1 MELELSQPQR
11 VAHKETRVNLE
22 PASAASLVEITI
34 PNPARRFR
42 DSGDRRLYASGRLQ
56 DEETKYRSKN
66 LATAASIYHRKH
78 SKSPRSFLWRVL
90 EDGRVLSL
98 RVADISRDHQV
109 DDANLILHLRFPNAI
124 RPACI
129 ALADPSEHDALNV
142 FVLDDSNHLYTI
154 TLRPDHFRKRS
165 ATENGLGD
173 ACKSHTAGTFSFK
186 HPHRLV
192 AASASLVVVTFH
204 DGGIIRFD
212 KNKTDGTC
220 PSSSDLLRRH
230 STNLKYDS
238 NRVPMEGDQL

>member
-1 MELELSQPQR
+1 MELDQSGSQSHFQR
-11 VAHKETRVNLE
+11 IAHKETRVNLE
-22 PASAASLVEITI
+22 PASPASVVHIRI
-34 PNPARRFR
+34 PNPSRKFR
-42 DSGDRRLYASGRLQ
+42 DTAADRRHYASDKLQ
-56 DEETKYRSKN
+56 DEETAFRSKN

-78 SKSPRSFLWRVL
+78 HQSPRSFLWRL
-90 EDGRVLSL
+90 LDDGRVLSL
-98 RVADISRDHQV
+98 RAADICKKGKA
-109 DDANLILHLRFPNAI
+109 DDTNLILHLRFPNPI

-129 ALADPSEHDALNV
+129 ALADPQEHDALNV

-154 TLRPDHFRKRS
+154 TLRPDHFRKRA

-212 KNKTDGTC
+212 KNKSDGMC
-220 PSSSDLLRRH
+220 HPSTHILSPAPAV
-230 STNLKYDS
+230 Y
-238 NRVPMEGDQL
+238 